1 VVFIIFVEIKFV
13 TMRNKK
19 FISLLSLALIIAFVA
34 CKKDKNPP
42 TITIL
47 GNNPA
52 SVTVGST
59 YADAG
64 ATAIN
69 PDESVATVTAD
80 LSAVNT
86 SSSGS
91 FEVAY
96 TAENEY
102 GAANAARAVSVVISQ
117 SNYIGTYSLSSDCS
131 ATAFPLN
138 TAQEGVASGS
148 DGLQF
153 DNFFNAVGGMA
164 TATISGSVITF
175 PSQTITTIGG
185 DVIFDGAGTM
195 NNAGSEMTVTF
206 NYDSSGIPLIGGTG
220 SCTATITKQ

>member
-1 VVFIIFVEIKFV
+1 MIIFVEIKSV

-47 GNNPA
+47 GNNPE

-59 YADAG
+59 YVDAG

-86 SSSGS
+86 STSGS
-91 FEVAY
+91 FEVTY

-102 GAANAARAVSVVISQ
+102 GTANLSRAVNVVISQ
-117 SNYIGTYSLSSDCS
+117 SNYIGSYSLASDCS

-138 TAQEGVASGS
+138 SAQEGVASGS

-153 DNFFNAVGGMA
+153 DNFLNAVGGMA
-164 TATISGSVITF
+164 TATISGSTITF
-175 PSQTITTIGG
+175 SSQTISTIGG
-185 DVIFDGAGTM
+185 DVVFDGAGTM
-195 NNAGSEMTVTF
+195 NASGTEMTVTF
-206 NYDSSGIPLIGGTG
+206 NYDSSQIPFIGGVG

>member
-1 VVFIIFVEIKFV
+1 MIIFVEIKSV

-19 FISLLSLALIIAFVA
+19 FISILSLALIIAFVA

-47 GNNPA
+47 GNNPDL
-52 SVTVGST
+52 VTVGST

-86 SSSGS
+86 STSGS
-91 FEVAY
+91 FEVTY

-102 GAANAARAVSVVISQ
+102 GTANLSRAVNVVISQ
-117 SNYIGTYSLSSDCS
+117 SNYIGSYNLASDCS

-138 TAQEGVASGS
+138 SAQEGVASGS

-153 DNFFNAVGGMA
+153 DNFLNAVGGMA
-164 TATISGSVITF
+164 TATISGSTITF
-175 PSQTITTIGG
+175 SSQTISTIGG
-185 DVIFDGAGTM
+185 DVVFDGAGTM
-195 NNAGSEMTVTF
+195 NASGTEMTVTF
-206 NYDSSGIPLIGGTG
+206 NYDSSQIPLIGGVG